1 MKISD
6 FIFKFKTYRMRED
19 GLCRVR
25 FFINNQRE
33 IICVLTD
40 IDDMSNAP
48 YLDSICDTVINLL
61 YENGHLL
68 KCDCFV
74 LHDEFDNSMAI
85 IEKNGNINKPISKR
99 ELELLTECEEQEF
112 AYKSMKI
119 AEIRNQIEKKRYE
132 INPFINNR
140 YLQSPSYIKH
150 AIEIQEN
157 AVSKKMLKALIDE
170 GAVERELD
178 NLIKKDLSLIG
189 EIYGHPHDEYI
200 VFSEFPLGDKRV
212 DFAIFSSRSSMN
224 VTFIEIKGADFNLKK
239 RGHYDNLNSK
249 IEEANSQI
257 RNHRKYIYND
267 YETFRKEMHRIR
279 EKAEAGENIYNAF
292 LSPKGELQVDPNKN
306 VNIRFVIVA
315 GRTSEND
322 IEESDLRY
330 QFGREHTDVELFS
343 WDSWIR
349 RLRRD

>member
-1 MKISD
+1 
-6 FIFKFKTYRMRED
+6 MRED

-74 LHDEFDNSMAI
+74 LHDEFDSSMAI

-112 AYKSMKI
+112 AYKSMNI

-150 AIEIQEN
+150 EIEIQEN

-178 NLIKKDLSLIG
+178 NLVKKDLSLIG
-189 EIYGHPHDEYI
+189 GIYGHPHDEYI

-212 DFAIFSSRSSMN
+212 DFAIFSSR
-224 VTFIEIKGADFNLKK
+224 
-239 RGHYDNLNSK
+239 
-249 IEEANSQI
+249 
-257 RNHRKYIYND
+257 
-267 YETFRKEMHRIR
+267 
-279 EKAEAGENIYNAF
+279 
-292 LSPKGELQVDPNKN
+292 
-306 VNIRFVIVA
+306 
-315 GRTSEND
+315 
-322 IEESDLRY
+322 
-330 QFGREHTDVELFS
+330 
-343 WDSWIR
+343 
-349 RLRRD
+349 